1 MKNDNKQV
9 TLSKE
14 QINSVMSL
22 YTSGKINEAIIAIKV
37 LNENFPNVP
46 LLFNILGA
54 CYQSLKQFNISTKMF
69 ETAISIKP
77 DYAEAHFNLGVILK
91 VSGKPNLAIESYKR
105 AISFLPAYLS
115 AHNNLGNV
123 LKQTGKLEEAL
134 ISYQNAI
141 DIKPDYAASH
151 NNLGV
156 VLRDLGR
163 MDEAVKS
170 YERAILI
177 NPEYYDAH
185 NNLAVVLR
193 KLKNLPEALLNY
205 QRANILRPDK
215 DFILGQILKLKK
227 DLCIWDDLTDSL
239 NDLIKKINNGQK
251 VVSAFAMLG
260 LIDNPKLQRKASEIY
275 ANQKFP
281 KNDLLPKI
289 KHYSGHSK
297 IRIGYFSADFHSHA
311 TMHLMAE
318 LFECHDKNSFELI
331 AFSFGPD
338 KSDNWRQRVLLSFD
352 HFIDVRLK
360 SDKEIS
366 LLSREME
373 IDIAVDLK
381 GYTKDCRPG
390 IFAMSAAPIQVNYLG
405 YPGTMAL
412 DYMDYLIADKV
423 IIPEKSQKYYSEKII
438 YMPNSYQVNISN
450 RNFSDDLLVRK
461 NIGLP
466 DKGFVFCSFNNA
478 YKISPSTFEVWM
490 RILKAV
496 DHSVLWLLVSNENT
510 VKNLKK
516 EMEKYGINKNRLV
529 FAKYVPI
536 EEHLNRIKYADLFID
551 NLPYNAHTT
560 SSDALR
566 MGLPVLTCIGESFAS
581 RVAASLL
588 NAVNLPE
595 LVTTSQEEYEALA
608 IHLAKNPEQLK
619 LIKDKLLK
627 NLSSAPLYDTPLFT
641 KHLESAYKNMY
652 QRHHEGLAPD
662 HIYVE
667 NANTFIS

>member
-641 KHLESAYKNMY
+641 KHLESAYKNIY
-652 QRHHEGLAPD
+652 QRYHEGLEPC

-667 NANTFIS
+667 NSK

>member
-536 EEHLNRIKYADLFID
+536 EEHLNRIKYAD
-551 NLPYNAHTT
+551 
-560 SSDALR
+560 
-566 MGLPVLTCIGESFAS
+566 
-581 RVAASLL
+581 
-588 NAVNLPE
+588 
-595 LVTTSQEEYEALA
+595 
-608 IHLAKNPEQLK
+608 
-619 LIKDKLLK
+619 
-627 NLSSAPLYDTPLFT
+627 
-641 KHLESAYKNMY
+641 
-652 QRHHEGLAPD
+652 
-662 HIYVE
+662 
-667 NANTFIS
+667 